1 VSKAMLFIDG
11 TWLYSNTPKLAD
23 SYGKPDYHVDFG
35 KLPQVLADVVGQRM
49 GGTDV
54 DVVRTHLFGSYAANY
69 DLLDDDS
76 VQRRL
81 DFFSLLRE
89 EYHYEVEVFPIN
101 FRGRRLRRM
110 DRDPRDSFEPK
121 EKCVDISLATAILF
135 YAAIPNAYDI
145 AIVVL
150 GDQDFKP
157 VLQHVRRLGK
167 RVAIAS
173 IRYSCA
179 PDFADARDEARV
191 KDFDIIWLEDL
202 LVQLELKYER
212 HQLRCESPNHVG
224 DRNVWTTFHPRK
236 NQRFYCD
243 VCRTEFSKQKQEAQQ
258 QYVSSGLETAPPADG
273 LRRLEAR
280 QVLSGDVKKKV
291 AERGFGFIGAEDG
304 RDYFFHLTDLEGDL
318 NFDLMSEGEHVVFEV
333 KREPSP
339 DKSGAAQHVRR
350 AVRADR
356 VEAGNTSAS
365 DPFLMTDEKAPPSL

>member
-1 VSKAMLFIDG
+1 VLVPKAMLFIDG

-35 KLPQVLADVVGQRM
+35 KLPRVLADEVSKRM
-49 GGTDV
+49 GGMEI
-54 DVVRTHLFGSYAANY
+54 DVVRTHLFGSYASNY
-69 DLLDDDS
+69 DLQDEES

-89 EYHYEVEVFPIN
+89 EYHYEVEIFPIN
-101 FRGRRLRRM
+101 FRGRRLRRI
-110 DRDPRDSFEPK
+110 DRDPRDTFEPK

-135 YAAIPNAYDI
+135 YAAIVNVYDI

-173 IRYSCA
+173 IKGSCA
-179 PDFADARDEARV
+179 PEFADLRDEVHV
-191 KDFDIIWLEDL
+191 KDCDLIWLDDL

-212 HQLRCESPNHVG
+212 HLLRCESPNHLG

-243 VCRTEFSKQKQEAQQ
+243 NCRAEFTRQKQEAHQ
-258 QYVSSGLETAPPADG
+258 QYVSTAVESSTPAE
-273 LRRLEAR
+273 LAR
-280 QVLSGDVKKKV
+280 PGEPRPTLTGEIKKKV
-291 AERGFGFIGAEDG
+291 ADRGFGFITAEDG
-304 RDYFFHLTDLEGDL
+304 RDYFFHLTDLTNGLE
-318 NFDLMSEGEHVVFEV
+318 FDLIPEGIRVQFEV
-333 KREPSP
+333 KREPAP
-339 DKSGAAQHVRR
+339 DKAGAAQHVRR
-350 AVRADR
+350 LVAQP
-356 VEAGNTSAS
+356 ETQPMS
-365 DPFLMTDEKAPPSL
+365 

>member
-1 VSKAMLFIDG
+1 MLFIDG
-11 TWLYSNTPKLAD
+11 TWLYSNTPKLAEF
-23 SYGKPDYHVDFG
+23 YGKPDYHVDFG
-35 KLPQVLADVVGQRM
+35 KLPRVLAEEIGKRM
-49 GGTDV
+49 GGTDM
-54 DVVRTHLFGSYAANY
+54 DVVRTHLFGSYAANC
-69 DLLDDDS
+69 DLQDEES

-89 EYHYEVEVFPIN
+89 EYHYEVEIFPIN
-101 FRGRRLRRM
+101 FRGRRLRRI

-135 YAAIPNAYDI
+135 YAAIPNAYDL

-179 PDFADARDEARV
+179 PDFADPRDEARV

-212 HQLRCESPNHVG
+212 HLLRCESPNHLG

-243 VCRTEFSKQKQEAQQ
+243 ACRTEFTRQKQEAQQ
-258 QYVSSGLETAPPADG
+258 QYVSSGQEATSTGDSQ
-273 LRRLEAR
+273 RRLESR
-280 QVLSGDVKKKV
+280 QTLSGEVKKKV
-291 AERGFGFIGAEDG
+291 SERGFGFIGAEDG
-304 RDYFFHLTDLEGDL
+304 RDYFFHLTDLEDDL
-318 NFDLMSEGEHVVFEV
+318 NFDMMPEGEHVVFEV

-350 AVRADR
+350 APLPGRLDAP
-356 VEAGNTSAS
+356 APSAN
-365 DPFLMTDEKAPPSL
+365 DQFPMVNDQRMTNSQ

>member
-1 VSKAMLFIDG
+1 MPKAMLFIDG

-23 SYGKPDYHVDFG
+23 YYGKLDYHVDFG
-35 KLPQVLADVVGQRM
+35 KLPRVLAEEVGKRM
-49 GGTDV
+49 GGTDI

-69 DLLDDDS
+69 DLQDEDS

-89 EYHYEVEVFPIN
+89 EHHYEVEIYPIN
-101 FRGRRLRRM
+101 FRGRRLRRA
-110 DRDPRDSFEPK
+110 DRDPRDTFEPK
-121 EKCVDISLATAILF
+121 EKCVDISLATAILY

-179 PDFADARDEARV
+179 PDFADSRDEARV
-191 KDFDIIWLEDL
+191 KDYDIIWLEDL

-212 HQLRCESPNHVG
+212 HLLRCESPSHAG

-243 VCRTEFSKQKQEAQQ
+243 ACRMEFTKQKQEAQQ
-258 QYVSSGLETAPPADG
+258 QYVTSGLEAPGFSEGSRKTDP
-273 LRRLEAR
+273 R
-280 QVLSGDVKKKV
+280 QTMKGEVKKKV
-291 AERGFGFIGAEDG
+291 ADRGFGFIGAEDG
-304 RDYFFHLTDLEGDL
+304 HDYFFHLTDLEDDL
-318 NFDLMSEGEHVVFEV
+318 NFDFMSEGEPVVFEV

-339 DKSGAAQHVRR
+339 DKAGAAQHVRR
-350 AVRADR
+350 LP
-356 VEAGNTSAS
+356 AGTRGDGSA
-365 DPFLMTDEKAPPSL
+365 FPPMEQQPEGIQ